1 MTIKKL
7 SLVAFIL
14 MLSSCA
20 GNTGHQFLSEM
31 SREEI
36 SRKIVNHKTNKE
48 TIRANFGDPS
58 DISIDN
64 DGGETWEY
72 EYTRS
77 ESKGVN
83 YVPIASAFY
92 AGTNDYKKKL
102 KIKFN
107 SSNVAE
113 RHAFSSS
120 TGETRHGMFQ

>member
-1 MTIKKL
+1 MTL
-7 SLVAFIL
+7 
-14 MLSSCA
+14 
-20 GNTGHQFLSEM
+20 
-31 SREEI
+31 I
-36 SRKIVNHKTNKE
+36 SVSYTHLDVYKRQ
-48 TIRANFGDPS
+48 
-58 DISIDN
+58 
-64 DGGETWEY
+64 GGETWEY

-83 YVPIASAFY
+83 SVPIASAFY

-107 SSNVAE
+107 SANVAE